1 MVFACIDGN
10 LKELTLQPVVKPLRE
25 RRSMEARSRPGA
37 GSDMVKTGEVTASMR
52 ARARSLVAD
61 VALSQASSAAQ
72 RTAAVEPRLQRVLAA
87 MAEERVGT
95 QHFAS
100 LTGYGHGDQ
109 GRDVV
114 DRVFARVLGAE
125 AAAVRLQF
133 VSGTHAIAAALFG
146 VLRPGD
152 RLLSITGRP
161 YDTLEEVIGLRE
173 QGQGSLAEFGVRY
186 DELELTPDGG
196 INTAALDQALEVPT
210 RMVLIQR
217 SCGYSWRPSISVAEI
232 GRCCECI
239 HASQPDCVCF
249 VDNCYG
255 ELVEEQEPPH
265 VGADLIAGSL
275 IKNLGG
281 TIAPAGGYVAGR
293 SDLVE
298 QACCRLTA
306 PGIGREGGTGF
317 DLQRLVLQGL
327 FLAPQ
332 MVAEALIG
340 ADLVAGVFQRLGCAV
355 QPAPGAFRS
364 DLIQAVRLGSPEA
377 LKVVCRAFQSMS
389 PVGSYLDPVP
399 ASMPG
404 YASDLVMAGGTF
416 IDGSTSEFSADA
428 PLREPFNLFVQGGT
442 HRAHLSLAL
451 QEALAALDA
460 AELRD
465 LPQTGASC

>member
-1 MVFACIDGN
+1 MSSTIATRLI
-10 LKELTLQPVVKPLRE
+10 EAVVRDQAVWA
-25 RRSMEARSRPGA
+25 EA
-37 GSDMVKTGEVTASMR
+37 
-52 ARARSLVAD
+52 
-61 VALSQASSAAQ
+61 
-72 RTAAVEPRLQRVLAA
+72 RTAAVEQRLQRVLDALAA
-87 MAEERVGT
+87 ERVGT

-109 GRDVV
+109 GREVV

-125 AAAVRLQF
+125 AAAVRMQF

-161 YDTLEEVIGLRE
+161 YDTLEEVIGLRGE
-173 QGQGSLAEFGVRY
+173 GQGSLAEFGVVY
-186 DELELTPDGG
+186 DELPLLTNGSVDQE
-196 INTAALDQALEVPT
+196 ALDQALEQPC

-217 SCGYSWRPSISVAEI
+217 SCGYSWRPSVTVEQI
-232 GRCCECI
+232 GALCSRI
-239 HASQPDCVCF
+239 HARQPGCVVF

-255 ELVEEQEPPH
+255 ELVQDQEPPD

-281 TIAPAGGYVAGR
+281 TIAPTGGYVAGR
-293 SDLVE
+293 ADLVE

-306 PGIGREGGTGF
+306 PGIGSEGGTGF

-340 ADLVAGVFQRLGCAV
+340 ADLVAGVFERLGFPV
-355 QPAPGAFRS
+355 NPAPGAVRS

-377 LKVVCRAFQSMS
+377 LKLVCRAFQAAS
-389 PVGSYLDPVP
+389 PIGAYLDPVP
-399 ASMPG
+399 AAMPG

-442 HRAHLSLAL
+442 HRAHIRLAL
-451 QEALAALDA
+451 NRALCALDA
-460 AELRD
+460 AGLIN
-465 LPQTGASC
+465 LPQTGES

>member
-1 MVFACIDGN
+1 MNKLDESAASRLVRA
-10 LKELTLQPVVKPLRE
+10 
-25 RRSMEARSRPGA
+25 EA
-37 GSDMVKTGEVTASMR
+37 
-52 ARARSLVAD
+52 LVAD
-61 VALSQASSAAQ
+61 VAMQQQDLAAA
-72 RTAAVEPRLQRVLAA
+72 RTAAVAQRLERVLAA
-87 MAEERVGT
+87 LAAERVGT

-125 AAAVRLQF
+125 AAAVRMQF

-161 YDTLEEVIGLRE
+161 YDTLEEVIGLRDS
-173 QGQGSLAEFGVRY
+173 GQGSLAEFGIGY
-186 DELELTPDGG
+186 DEIELLADGG
-196 INTAALDQALEVPT
+196 VDEAALLQALEQPC

-217 SCGYSWRPSISVAEI
+217 SCGYSWRPSIDVAEI
-232 GRCCECI
+232 GRLSDLI
-239 HASQPDCVCF
+239 HARQPDCVVF

-255 ELVEEQEPPH
+255 ELVQEQEPPA
-265 VGADLIAGSL
+265 VGADLVAGSL

-281 TIAPAGGYVAGR
+281 TIAPTGGYVAGR
-293 SDLVE
+293 AALVE

-306 PGIGREGGTGF
+306 PGIGSEGGTGF

-332 MVAEALIG
+332 MVTEALIG
-340 ADLVAGVFQRLGCAV
+340 ADLVAGVFQRLGFPV
-355 QPAPGAFRS
+355 NPAPGGGRS

-377 LKVVCRAFQSMS
+377 LKLVCRAFQACS
-389 PVGSYLDPVP
+389 PVGAYLDPVP
-399 ASMPG
+399 AAMPG

-428 PLREPFNLFVQGGT
+428 PLREPYNLYVQGGT
-442 HRAHLSLAL
+442 HRAHVQLAL
-451 QEALAALDA
+451 TKALAALDA
-460 AELRD
+460 AGLIN
-465 LPQTGASC
+465 LPQTGEV

>member
-1 MVFACIDGN
+1 M
-10 LKELTLQPVVKPLRE
+10 T
-25 RRSMEARSRPGA
+25 S
-37 GSDMVKTGEVTASMR
+37 GEG
-52 ARARSLVAD
+52 
-61 VALSQASSAAQ
+61 SAAATAFVASVARDQQPLAALRTEQVQQ
-72 RTAAVEPRLQRVLAA
+72 RLERVLAA
-87 MAEERVGT
+87 LAAERVGT

-109 GRDVV
+109 GREVV

-125 AAAVRLQF
+125 AAAVRMQF

-161 YDTLEEVIGLRE
+161 YDTLEEVIGLRDP
-173 QGQGSLAEFGVRY
+173 GQGSLAEFGISY
-186 DELELTPDGG
+186 DEIELQADGSVDT
-196 INTAALDQALEVPT
+196 TAVEQALERPC

-217 SCGYSWRPSISVAEI
+217 SCGYSWRPSIPVAEI
-232 GRCCECI
+232 GRLSELIHGRQPEC
-239 HASQPDCVCF
+239 VVF

-255 ELVEEQEPPH
+255 ELVQEQEPTQ

-281 TIAPAGGYVAGR
+281 TIAPTGGYVAGR
-293 SDLVE
+293 TSLVE

-340 ADLVAGVFQRLGCAV
+340 ADLVAGVFQRLGFAV
-355 QPAPGAFRS
+355 NPAPGADRS

-377 LKVVCRAFQSMS
+377 LKLVCRAFQACS
-389 PVGSYLDPVP
+389 PVGAYLDPVP

-428 PLREPFNLFVQGGT
+428 PLREPYNLYVQGGT
-442 HRAHLSLAL
+442 HRAHVQLAL
-451 QEALAALDA
+451 TRALAVLDA
-460 AELRD
+460 AGLID
-465 LPQTGASC
+465 LPQTG

>member
-1 MVFACIDGN
+1 M
-10 LKELTLQPVVKPLRE
+10 RE
-25 RRSMEARSRPGA
+25 Q
-37 GSDMVKTGEVTASMR
+37 
-52 ARARSLVAD
+52 ARSLVAD
-61 VALSQASSAAQ
+61 VALSQASMAAQ
-72 RTAAVEPRLQRVLAA
+72 RTAAVESRLQRVLAA

-186 DELELTPDGG
+186 DELQLTPDGG

-217 SCGYSWRPSISVAEI
+217 SCGYSWRPSVSVAEI
-232 GRCCECI
+232 GRCCDHI

-255 ELVEEQEPPH
+255 ELVEDQEPTH

-340 ADLVAGVFQRLGCAV
+340 ADLVAGVFQRLGYDV

-377 LKVVCRAFQSMS
+377 LKVVCRAFQSIS

-451 QEALAALDA
+451 QKALAALDA
-460 AELRD
+460 AELLD
-465 LPQTGASC
+465 LPQTGGSR

>member
-1 MVFACIDGN
+1 MNKLEQSDAGRLACAAA
-10 LKELTLQPVVKPLRE
+10 LV
-25 RRSMEARSRPGA
+25 EAVAEQQQGLA
-37 GSDMVKTGEVTASMR
+37 AS
-52 ARARSLVAD
+52 
-61 VALSQASSAAQ
+61 
-72 RTAAVEPRLQRVLAA
+72 RTAAVGQRLERVLEALA
-87 MAEERVGT
+87 TERVGT

-109 GRDVV
+109 GREVV

-125 AAAVRLQF
+125 AAAVRMQF

-161 YDTLEEVIGLRE
+161 YDTLEEVIGLRDS
-173 QGQGSLAEFGVRY
+173 GQGSLAEFGVGY
-186 DELELTPDGG
+186 DEIELLPDGG
-196 INTAALDQALEVPT
+196 VDEPALLRALDQPC

-217 SCGYSWRPSISVAEI
+217 SCGYSWRPSIDVAEI
-232 GRCCECI
+232 GRLSALI
-239 HASQPDCVCF
+239 HERQPNCVVF

-255 ELVEEQEPPH
+255 ELVQDQEPPA

-281 TIAPAGGYVAGR
+281 TIAPTGGYVAGR
-293 SDLVE
+293 AELVE

-306 PGIGREGGTGF
+306 PGIGSEGGTGF

-340 ADLVAGVFQRLGCAV
+340 ADLVAGVFQRLGFAV
-355 QPAPGAFRS
+355 NPAPGAGRS
-364 DLIQAVRLGSPEA
+364 DLIQAVRLGSPDA
-377 LKVVCRAFQSMS
+377 LKLVCRAFQACS
-389 PVGSYLDPVP
+389 PVGAYLDPVP
-399 ASMPG
+399 AAMPG

-428 PLREPFNLFVQGGT
+428 PLREPFNLYVQGGT
-442 HRAHLSLAL
+442 HRAHVQLAL
-451 QEALAALDA
+451 TQALAALDA
-460 AELRD
+460 AGLIN
-465 LPQTGASC
+465 LPQTGEI

>member
-1 MVFACIDGN
+1 MSSTIATRLI
-10 LKELTLQPVVKPLRE
+10 EAVVRDQAVWA
-25 RRSMEARSRPGA
+25 EA
-37 GSDMVKTGEVTASMR
+37 
-52 ARARSLVAD
+52 
-61 VALSQASSAAQ
+61 
-72 RTAAVEPRLQRVLAA
+72 RTAAVEQRLQRVLDALAA
-87 MAEERVGT
+87 ERVGT

-109 GRDVV
+109 GREVV

-125 AAAVRLQF
+125 AAAVRMQF

-161 YDTLEEVIGLRE
+161 YDTLEEVIGLRGE
-173 QGQGSLAEFGVRY
+173 GQGSLAEFGVVY
-186 DELELTPDGG
+186 DELALFNDGSVDQE
-196 INTAALDQALEVPT
+196 ALDQALEQPC

-217 SCGYSWRPSISVAEI
+217 SCGYSWRPSVTVEQI
-232 GRCCECI
+232 GALCSRI
-239 HASQPDCVCF
+239 HARQPGCVVF

-255 ELVEEQEPPH
+255 ELVQDQEPPD

-281 TIAPAGGYVAGR
+281 TIAPTGGYVAGR
-293 SDLVE
+293 ADLVE
-298 QACCRLTA
+298 QACCRRAA
-306 PGIGREGGTGF
+306 PGTGSGGGTGF

-340 ADLVAGVFQRLGCAV
+340 ADLVAGVFERLGFPV
-355 QPAPGAFRS
+355 NPAPGAVRS

-377 LKVVCRAFQSMS
+377 LKLVCRAFQAAS
-389 PVGSYLDPVP
+389 PIGAYLDPVP
-399 ASMPG
+399 AAMPG

-442 HRAHLSLAL
+442 HRAHIRLAL
-451 QEALAALDA
+451 NRALCALDA
-460 AELRD
+460 AGLIN
-465 LPQTGASC
+465 LPQTGES